1 VRNSPEKVAASQ
13 LAFRDRVTSLFAANL
28 PEQRATVAELITLAE
43 GSVSHQ
49 SNIVGHSELE
59 SAVCIMQILA
69 DIRADYP
76 TLLSALLYALL
87 LVNALEWERIE
98 SDFDDEIQLLVR
110 NIERLHL
117 LQASQL
123 QNTDSS
129 EDQQEIE
136 GLRRLLLALAA
147 DVRVVM
153 VQLAERLYL
162 LRNIKQ
168 LAASVR
174 HQIAEECMAIYAP
187 LANRL
192 GIWQFKWEL
201 EDLSFRYL
209 EPETYRTI
217 AKMLDEKRV
226 DREHYI
232 ENVLQQLRDEIKKQ
246 GIIADVSGRPK
257 HIYSIWRKMKKKGLG
272 FHELFDVRAARVL
285 VDKVS
290 DCYMVLGIVHT
301 LWRPVKSEFDDY
313 IASPKANNYQ
323 SLHTAVIGPEDKTL
337 EVQIRTYEMHEHCEF
352 GFASH
357 WSYKEGGRSDQKIQ
371 QQINSLRRLLELRE
385 ESAGSADGADDAEDG
400 LLDQI
405 RNELLEERVYVL
417 TPKNKVIDLPS
428 GATTL
433 DFAYAIHSE
442 VGHHYRGAKVNG
454 VIVPQGYR
462 LSNGQQVEVL
472 TAPQAHPSRDWLN
485 PSLGYAQSSR
495 TRAKIRAWFRQQDF
509 SQNRNAGQQILEQ
522 ELKRLSVKEVDV
534 EKLLKRFNQ
543 TSEDDFFAAL
553 GRGDISMN
561 KLASALSGYVLPK
574 KGAEFI
580 PRRSSETKSDLAGTS
595 VQVMGV
601 GDLLVTMAKCCKPV
615 PNDRIVGYITRG
627 RGVTVHRAD
636 CSNLLQMEL
645 DREERFIEVNWGR
658 RGDQTYPVE
667 IAVRA
672 FDRQGLLQ
680 DITTI
685 LSNEHLN
692 VTDVNTHTDKKTCI
706 ANMSLSVEV
715 SDAMQLSRA
724 LTRIEHLSNVLEV
737 SRK

>member
-1 VRNSPEKVAASQ
+1 VKKTSENADKTS
-13 LAFRDRVTSLFAANL
+13 LAFRDRVLHVFANTADQQDTIL
-28 PEQRATVAELITLAE
+28 ELIKLAE
-43 GSVSHQ
+43 GAVSHQ
-49 SNIVGHSELE
+49 RNLVGHSELE
-59 SAVCIMQILA
+59 AAVCILEILA
-69 DIRADYP
+69 DIHADYP
-76 TLLSALLYALL
+76 TLLAAFIYALM
-87 LVNALEWERIE
+87 LVNAIEWERIE
-98 SDFDDEIQLLVR
+98 SDFNDEIQLLVR
-110 NIERLHL
+110 NIQRLHI
-117 LQASQL
+117 LQASQI
-123 QNTDSS
+123 QSADHNA
-129 EDQQEIE
+129 DQQQIE

-147 DVRVVM
+147 DIRVVL

-162 LRNIKQ
+162 LRHSKQ
-168 LAASVR
+168 LAHEVR

-217 AKMLDEKRV
+217 AKMLDEKRT
-226 DREHYI
+226 DREQYI
-232 ENVLQQLRDEIKKQ
+232 ENVLQQLRDEIAKF
-246 GIIADVSGRPK
+246 GIKAEVSGRPK
-257 HIYSIWRKMKKKGLG
+257 HIYSIWRKMKKKGLD

-285 VDKVS
+285 VDRVA
-290 DCYMVLGIVHT
+290 DCYMALGVVHT
-301 LWRPVKSEFDDY
+301 LWRPIKSEFDDY

-371 QQINSLRRLLELRE
+371 QQINSLRRLLDLRE
-385 ESAGSADGADDAEDG
+385 EGADDSEDT
-400 LLDQI
+400 LLDQV

-417 TPKNKVIDLPS
+417 TPKNQVIDLPA

-442 VGHHYRGAKVNG
+442 VGHHYRGAKVDG

-462 LSNGQQVEVL
+462 LKNGQQVEVL
-472 TAPQAHPSRDWLN
+472 TTPQAHPSRDWLN

-509 SQNRNAGQQILEQ
+509 TQNRSAGAHILEQ
-522 ELKRLSVKEVDV
+522 ELKRLNVKEIELD
-534 EKLLKRFNQ
+534 KLLKRFNHAN
-543 TSEDDFFAAL
+543 EDDFYAAL

-561 KLASALSGYVLPK
+561 KLASALSDYVLPK
-574 KGAEFI
+574 KAFDI
-580 PRRSSETKSDLAGTS
+580 YSRRSGEPRTGKYGTS
-595 VQVMGV
+595 VEVVGV

-615 PNDRIVGYITRG
+615 PFDRIVGYITRG

-636 CSNLLQMEL
+636 CRNLLQMEL
-645 DREERFIEVNWGR
+645 DQEERFIEVSWGHLS
-658 RGDQTYPVE
+658 DQTYPVE
-667 IAVRA
+667 ISVKA
-672 FDRQGLLQ
+672 FDRKGLLQ

-685 LSNEHLN
+685 LTTEHLN
-692 VTDVNTHTDKKTCI
+692 VTDVNTHTDKLTCI
-706 ANMSLSVEV
+706 ASMSLLVEV
-715 SDAMQLSRA
+715 TDAMQLSRA
-724 LTRIEHLSNVLEV
+724 LTRIEHLSNVMEV

>member
-1 VRNSPEKVAASQ
+1 MRKSSENAAQ
-13 LAFRDRVTSLFAANL
+13 TPLAFRDRVLKIFSSMPQAQENDAVL
-28 PEQRATVAELITLAE
+28 ELIKLAE

-59 SAVCIMQILA
+59 AAVCIMEILA

-76 TLLSALLYALL
+76 TLLSAFLYALI

-98 SDFDDEIQLLVR
+98 AEFDDEIQLLVR
-110 NIERLHL
+110 NIQRLHI
-117 LQASQL
+117 LQASQI
-123 QNTDSS
+123 QTADHSD
-129 EDQQEIE
+129 DQRQIE

-147 DVRVVM
+147 DVRVVL

-162 LRNIKQ
+162 LRNSKK
-168 LAASVR
+168 LAESIR

-217 AKMLDEKRV
+217 AKMLDEKRT
-226 DREHYI
+226 DREQFI
-232 ENVLQQLRDEIKKQ
+232 ENVLQQLRDEIAKL
-246 GIIADVSGRPK
+246 GINAEVSGRPK
-257 HIYSIWRKMKKKGLG
+257 HIYSIWRKMKKKGLD

-285 VDKVS
+285 VERVS

-301 LWRPVKSEFDDY
+301 LWRPIKSEFDDY

-323 SLHTAVIGPEDKTL
+323 SLHTAVIGPQDKTL
-337 EVQIRTYEMHEHCEF
+337 EVQIRTFDMHQHCEY

-357 WSYKEGGRSDQKIQ
+357 WSYKEGRADQKIQ
-371 QQINSLRRLLELRE
+371 QQINSLRRLLEMRE
-385 ESAGSADGADDAEDG
+385 ESAGSNDDSEDS
-400 LLDQI
+400 LLDQV

-417 TPKNKVIDLPS
+417 SPKNQVIDLPF

-442 VGHHYRGAKVNG
+442 VGHHYRGAKVDG

-462 LSNGQQVEVL
+462 LRNGQQVEIL

-509 SQNRNAGQQILEQ
+509 SQNRSAGAQIMEQ
-522 ELKRLSVKEVDV
+522 ELKRMSVKEIELD
-534 EKLLKRFNQ
+534 KLLKRFNQ
-543 TSEDDFFAAL
+543 PSEDDFYAAL

-574 KGAEFI
+574 KAPDLLHKRVSEHKPEQAG
-580 PRRSSETKSDLAGTS
+580 SSI
-595 VQVMGV
+595 QVMGV

-615 PNDRIVGYITRG
+615 PYDNIVGYITRG

-645 DREERFIEVNWGR
+645 DREERFIEVSWGR
-658 RGDQTYPVE
+658 QSDQIYPVE

-685 LSNEHLN
+685 LTTEHLN

-706 ANMSLSVEV
+706 ASMSLSVEV
-715 SDAMQLSRA
+715 TDAMQLSRA

-737 SRK
+737 ARK

>member
-1 VRNSPEKVAASQ
+1 MKKTSENADKTS
-13 LAFRDRVTSLFAANL
+13 LAFRDRVLHVFANTADQQDTIL
-28 PEQRATVAELITLAE
+28 ELIKLAE
-43 GSVSHQ
+43 GAVSHQ
-49 SNIVGHSELE
+49 RNLVGHSELE
-59 SAVCIMQILA
+59 AAVCILEILA
-69 DIRADYP
+69 DIHADYP
-76 TLLSALLYALL
+76 TLLAAFIYALM
-87 LVNALEWERIE
+87 LVNAIEWERIE
-98 SDFDDEIQLLVR
+98 SDFNDEIQLLVR
-110 NIERLHL
+110 NIQRLHI
-117 LQASQL
+117 LQASQI
-123 QNTDSS
+123 QSADHNA
-129 EDQQEIE
+129 DQQQIE

-147 DVRVVM
+147 DIRVVL

-162 LRNIKQ
+162 LRHSKQ
-168 LAASVR
+168 LAHEVR

-217 AKMLDEKRV
+217 AKMLDEKRT
-226 DREHYI
+226 DREQYI
-232 ENVLQQLRDEIKKQ
+232 ENVLQQLRDEIAKF
-246 GIIADVSGRPK
+246 GIKAEVSGRPK
-257 HIYSIWRKMKKKGLG
+257 HIYSIWRKMKKKGLD

-285 VDKVS
+285 VDRVA
-290 DCYMVLGIVHT
+290 DCYMALGVVHT
-301 LWRPVKSEFDDY
+301 LWRPIKSEFDDY

-371 QQINSLRRLLELRE
+371 QQINSLRRLLDLRE
-385 ESAGSADGADDAEDG
+385 EGADDSEDT
-400 LLDQI
+400 LLDQV

-417 TPKNKVIDLPS
+417 TPKNQVIDLPA

-442 VGHHYRGAKVNG
+442 VGHHYRGAKVDG

-462 LSNGQQVEVL
+462 LKNGQQVEVL
-472 TAPQAHPSRDWLN
+472 TTPQAHPSRDWLN

-509 SQNRNAGQQILEQ
+509 TQNRSAGAHILEQ
-522 ELKRLSVKEVDV
+522 ELKRLNVKEIELD
-534 EKLLKRFNQ
+534 KLLKRFNHAN
-543 TSEDDFFAAL
+543 EDDFYAAL

-561 KLASALSGYVLPK
+561 KLASALSDYVLPK
-574 KGAEFI
+574 KAFDI
-580 PRRSSETKSDLAGTS
+580 YSRRSGEPRTGKYGTS
-595 VQVMGV
+595 VEVVGV

-615 PNDRIVGYITRG
+615 PFDRIVGYITRG

-636 CSNLLQMEL
+636 CRNLLQMEL
-645 DREERFIEVNWGR
+645 DQEERFIEVSWGHLS
-658 RGDQTYPVE
+658 DQTYPVE
-667 IAVRA
+667 ISVKA
-672 FDRQGLLQ
+672 FDRKGLLQ

-685 LSNEHLN
+685 LTTEHLN
-692 VTDVNTHTDKKTCI
+692 VTDVNTHTDKLTCI
-706 ANMSLSVEV
+706 ASMSLLVEV
-715 SDAMQLSRA
+715 TDAMQLSRA
-724 LTRIEHLSNVLEV
+724 LTRIEHLSNVMEV

>member
-1 VRNSPEKVAASQ
+1 VKNSKQNVAPTP
-13 LAFRDRVTSLFAANL
+13 LAFRDRVLKIFSKAPQEKLAIV
-28 PEQRATVAELITLAE
+28 QDLITLAE

-49 SNIVGHSELE
+49 SNIVGDSELE
-59 SAVCIMQILA
+59 AAVCIMEILA
-69 DIRADYP
+69 DIHVDYT
-76 TLLSALLYALL
+76 TLVAAFLYALSV
-87 LVNALEWERIE
+87 VNAMEWERIE
-98 SDFDDEIQLLVR
+98 SEFDEEIKLLVG
-110 NIERLHL
+110 NIQRLHI
-117 LQASQL
+117 LQATQIQSA
-123 QNTDSS
+123 DHAA
-129 EDQQEIE
+129 DHQQIE

-147 DVRVVM
+147 DVRVVL
-153 VQLAERLYL
+153 VQLAERIYL
-162 LRNIKQ
+162 LRNSKQ
-168 LAASVR
+168 LSENVR
-174 HQIAEECMAIYAP
+174 HQIAEECMVIYAP

-217 AKMLDEKRV
+217 AAMLDEKRV
-226 DREHYI
+226 DREQFI
-232 ENVLQQLRDEIKKQ
+232 EQVLQQLRDEIAKL
-246 GIIADVSGRPK
+246 GIKAEVSGRPK
-257 HIYSIWRKMKKKGLG
+257 HIYSIWRKMKKKGLD

-285 VDKVS
+285 VERVS
-290 DCYMVLGIVHT
+290 DCYMVLGVVHT
-301 LWRPVKSEFDDY
+301 LWRPIKSEFDDY
-313 IASPKANNYQ
+313 IASPKPNNYQ

-337 EVQIRTYEMHEHCEF
+337 EVQIRTFEMHENCEF

-371 QQINSLRRLLELRE
+371 QQINSLRRLLEMR
-385 ESAGSADGADDAEDG
+385 EDG
-400 LLDQI
+400 SGQDDEDGEDSLLDQF

-417 TPKNKVIDLPS
+417 TPKNQVIDLPY

-442 VGHHYRGAKVNG
+442 VGHHYRGAKVDG
-454 VIVPQGYR
+454 TIVPQGYR
-462 LSNGQQVEVL
+462 LQNGQQVEIL
-472 TAPQAHPSRDWLN
+472 TTPQAHPSRDWLN

-509 SQNRNAGQQILEQ
+509 SQNRSAGQHILEQ
-522 ELKRLSVKEVDV
+522 ELKRLSVKEEVDLQ
-534 EKLLKRFNQ
+534 KMLKRFNQ
-543 TSEDDFFAAL
+543 PSEDDFFAAL
-553 GRGDISMN
+553 GRGDISLN
-561 KLASALSGYVLPK
+561 KLASALSDYVLPK
-574 KGAEFI
+574 KAPVAGFHT
-580 PRRSSETKSDLAGTS
+580 RSPEYKADQAGS
-595 VQVMGV
+595 GIQVMGV

-615 PNDRIVGYITRG
+615 PYDNIVGYITRG

-636 CSNLLQMEL
+636 CNNLLQMEL
-645 DREERFIEVNWGR
+645 DQEERFIEVNWGR
-658 RGDQTYPVE
+658 QTDQIYPVE

-685 LSNEHLN
+685 LTTEHLN

-706 ANMSLSVEV
+706 ASMSLSVEV
-715 SDAMQLSRA
+715 TDAMQLSRA

>member
-1 VRNSPEKVAASQ
+1 VKRKTTENPAPTP
-13 LAFRDRVTSLFAANL
+13 LAFRDRVLHIFSKSSQSQ
-28 PEQRATVAELITLAE
+28 ETVLELITLAE
-43 GSVSHQ
+43 GAVSHQ
-49 SNIVGHSELE
+49 RNIVGHSELE
-59 SAVCIMQILA
+59 AAVCIMEILA
-69 DIRADYP
+69 DIHADYP
-76 TLLSALLYALL
+76 TLISAFLYALL

-98 SDFDDEIQLLVR
+98 SDFDDEIQLLVG
-110 NIERLHL
+110 NIQRLHI
-117 LQASQL
+117 LQASKIQGADHGENHE
-123 QNTDSS
+123 Q
-129 EDQQEIE
+129 IE

-147 DVRVVM
+147 DVRVVL

-162 LRNIKQ
+162 LRNSKQ
-168 LAASVR
+168 LAQSVR

-217 AKMLDEKRV
+217 AKMLDEKRA
-226 DREHYI
+226 DREQFI
-232 ENVLQQLRDEIKKQ
+232 ENVLQQLRDEIAKV
-246 GIIADVSGRPK
+246 GINAEVSGRPK
-257 HIYSIWRKMKKKGLG
+257 HIYSIWRKMKKKGLD

-285 VDKVS
+285 VERVS

-301 LWRPVKSEFDDY
+301 LWRPIKSEFDDY

-371 QQINSLRRLLELRE
+371 QQINSLRRLLDLRE
-385 ESAGSADGADDAEDG
+385 EAADDSEDS
-400 LLDQI
+400 LLDQV

-417 TPKNKVIDLPS
+417 TPKNQIIDLPA

-442 VGHHYRGAKVNG
+442 VGHHYRGAKVDG

-462 LSNGQQVEVL
+462 LRNGQQVEVL
-472 TAPQAHPSRDWLN
+472 TTPQAHPSRDWLN

-509 SQNRNAGQQILEQ
+509 TQNRNAGAHILEQ
-522 ELKRLSVKEVDV
+522 ELKRLSVKDV
-534 EKLLKRFNQ
+534 ELDKLLKRFNQ
-543 TSEDDFFAAL
+543 PSEDDFFAAL

-561 KLASALSGYVLPK
+561 KLASALSVYVLPK
-574 KGAEFI
+574 KAFDGYQ
-580 PRRSSETKSDLAGTS
+580 RRPSEHKVSQFGSAI
-595 VQVMGV
+595 QVMGV

-615 PNDRIVGYITRG
+615 PYDNIVGYITRG

-645 DREERFIEVNWGR
+645 DREERFIEVSWGHQT
-658 RGDQTYPVE
+658 DQTYPVE
-667 IAVRA
+667 IAVKA

-685 LSNEHLN
+685 LTTEHLN
-692 VTDVNTHTDKKTCI
+692 VTDVNTHTDKTTCI
-706 ANMSLSVEV
+706 ASMSLLVEV
-715 SDAMQLSRA
+715 TDAMQLSRA
-724 LTRIEHLSNVLEV
+724 LTRIEHLSNVMEV
-737 SRK
+737 ARK

>member
-1 VRNSPEKVAASQ
+1 VRKSTENASQSQ
-13 LAFRDRVTSLFAANL
+13 LAFRDRVLHVFSHT
-28 PEQRATVAELITLAE
+28 PEAHDTVLELIKLAE
-43 GSVSHQ
+43 GSVVHQ

-59 SAVCIMQILA
+59 AAVCIMQILA
-69 DIRADYP
+69 DIHADYP
-76 TLLSALLYALL
+76 TLVAAFLYALV
-87 LVNALEWERIE
+87 LVNALEWDRIE
-98 SDFDDEIQLLVR
+98 TEFDEEIQLLVR
-110 NIERLHL
+110 NIQRLHI
-117 LQASQL
+117 LQASQI
-123 QNTDSS
+123 QHADRT
-129 EDQQEIE
+129 EDQRQIE

-147 DVRVVM
+147 DVRVVL

-162 LRNIKQ
+162 LRNSKK
-168 LAASVR
+168 LAEPVR

-217 AKMLDEKRV
+217 AQMLDEKRA
-226 DREHYI
+226 DREQFI
-232 ENVLQQLRDEIKKQ
+232 EDVLQQLRDEIAKQ
-246 GIIADVSGRPK
+246 GINADVSGRPK

-285 VDKVS
+285 VDRVA

-301 LWRPVKSEFDDY
+301 LWRPIKSEFDDY

-323 SLHTAVIGPEDKTL
+323 SLHTAVIGPQDKTL
-337 EVQIRTYEMHEHCEF
+337 EVQIRTYEMHEHCEY

-371 QQINSLRRLLELRE
+371 QQINSLRRLLEMRE
-385 ESAGSADGADDAEDG
+385 DSVANGEDSEDS
-400 LLDQI
+400 LLDQV

-417 TPKNKVIDLPS
+417 TPKSQVIDLPF

-442 VGHHYRGAKVNG
+442 VGHHYRGAKVDG

-462 LSNGQQVEVL
+462 LKNGQQVEIL

-509 SQNRNAGQQILEQ
+509 SQNRQAGAQILEQ
-522 ELKRLSVKEVDV
+522 ELKRLSVKNV
-534 EKLLKRFNQ
+534 ELDRLMKRFNQ
-543 TSEDDFFAAL
+543 PSEDDFFAAL

-561 KLASALSGYVLPK
+561 KLTSALSVYVLPK
-574 KGAEFI
+574 KDTEQFQRRQAEHRPDQVGSTI
-580 PRRSSETKSDLAGTS
+580 
-595 VQVMGV
+595 QVMGV

-615 PNDRIVGYITRG
+615 PYDKIVGYITRG

-636 CSNLLQMEL
+636 CSNLFQMEL
-645 DREERFIEVNWGR
+645 DREERFIEVSWGR
-658 RGDQTYPVE
+658 QIDQIFPVE

-685 LSNEHLN
+685 LTTEHLN

-706 ANMSLSVEV
+706 ASMSLLVEV
-715 SDAMQLSRA
+715 TDAMQLSRA

-737 SRK
+737 ARK